1 MSGTRLALLLLLTWT
16 LGATYGWVKRERR
29 GSDRSLVAILRP
41 AQEWLRRFSPP
52 SGSIDSPTYGLVV
65 SFGLAILSGSEA
77 AVVLVVLGWLILL
90 PVLSGWVET

>member
-16 LGATYGWVKRERR
+16 LGAAYGWYKRERQR
-29 GSDRSLVAILRP
+29 ANRSLVAILRA
-41 AQEWLRRFSPP
+41 AQERLRRFSLP
-52 SGSIDSPTYGLVV
+52 SRSIDSPTYGLLV
-65 SFGLAILSGSEA
+65 SFGLAVLSGSEE